1 MNGNL
6 GILDSMKYGYFL
18 SSWLAMGHLCSRK
31 QDLSLCC
38 AITHSVKWVAET
50 SSFLTSWLSSKF
62 LFRDFPLSG
71 YPSPWPPFLYGP
83 IFQTELK
90 GSSKSALFTTSAG
103 SNLPLESSQFL
114 LCNSSNLIT
123 WFLLVYIL
131 GYIFGLYTG
140 LLESCKLLVKAATIV
155 TFCERT

>member
-103 SNLPLESSQFL
+103 SNLSLESSQFL
-114 LCNSSNLIT
+114 LCNSSNSYHMVPFSLHT
-123 WFLLVYIL
+123 WIHIWSVHRTPRVLQI
-131 GYIFGLYTG
+131 
-140 LLESCKLLVKAATIV
+140 A
-155 TFCERT
+155 CEGS